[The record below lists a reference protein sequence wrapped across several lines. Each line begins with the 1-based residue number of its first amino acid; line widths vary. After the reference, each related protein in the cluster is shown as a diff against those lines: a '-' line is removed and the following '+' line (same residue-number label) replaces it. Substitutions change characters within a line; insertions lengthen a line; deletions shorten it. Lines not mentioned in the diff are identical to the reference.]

1 MSEAYARASL
11 FQDCCG
17 PGSCQE
23 KDGENVSV
31 LKAEKITKQYPGT
44 KALDAVSV
52 EFESGQVHALI
63 GKNGSGK
70 STLVK
75 IFSGAVDA
83 TEGSFSLDGKT
94 LEFHSPQ
101 DALDNGIV
109 TVYQELSLV
118 PGLTVAENI
127 LMGRMPM
134 KGKFID
140 WKAAYRQAEFLRI
153 FMRSWRKLQLG
164 GE

>member
-1 MSEAYARASL
+1 M
-11 FQDCCG
+11 
-17 PGSCQE
+17 
-23 KDGENVSV
+23 SV

-127 LMGRMPM
+127 LMGNSSTGRRPTDRR
-134 KGKFID
+134 KSFC
-140 WKAAYRQAEFLRI
+140 
-153 FMRSWRKLQLG
+153 RSCRWTCRRRRRWRT
-164 GE
+164 